1 MISIQTIWAL
11 ANQLGFDPA
20 AFLVKAAEKTGL
32 YAGHKAAAVAGKHV
46 AGAVRA
52 VVSYGANRINESFP
66 EYLRERLIDV
76 DEDQR
81 TTIIE
86 AAFTKWLEVLIQT
99 RRSSFHDCSTA
110 SSIFALLSTIA

>member
-1 MISIQTIWAL
+1 MIFMQSIWAL

-20 AFLVKAAEKTGL
+20 AFLVEAAEKTGL
-32 YAGHKAAAVAGKHV
+32 YGGPKAAAVAGKHV

-81 TTIIE
+81 PAIIE
-86 AAFTKWLEVLIQT
+86 ALFTDWLEAHTDEAIELS
-99 RRSSFHDCSTA
+99 RLSTA